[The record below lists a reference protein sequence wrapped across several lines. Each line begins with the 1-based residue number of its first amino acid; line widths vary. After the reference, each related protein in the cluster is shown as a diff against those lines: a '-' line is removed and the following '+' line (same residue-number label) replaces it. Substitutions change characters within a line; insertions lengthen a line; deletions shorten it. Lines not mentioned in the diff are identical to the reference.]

1 MKTILVVMALACG
14 FLPLTAGCASNSHEV
29 DSGVPIDGEGTVHQ
43 GVGPECPTVWH
54 VATSKGLLW
63 PVEDPAF
70 QIEGLRV
77 RFKAREVST
86 ASICMA
92 GKTVEFDLIEKL

>member
-1 MKTILVVMALACG
+1 MKAILVVIALACG
-14 FLPLTAGCASNSHEV
+14 FLTLSAGCVSNSQKV
-29 DSGVPIDGEGTVHQ
+29 DSGVPIDGEGTVHR

-54 VATSKGLLW
+54 VATAKGVLW
-63 PVEDPAF
+63 PVEGPAF